1 MHQTPQNLSYLP
13 LSLTETTIKFH
24 QLRHQV
30 KNEGNIHCSL
40 HTASATS
47 LGSSSGFNSSDMQPD
62 TTKLMCERDNIIT
75 ATIPALLQQDQGTE
89 ALPLPV
95 RKEP

>member
-13 LSLTETTIKFH
+13 LSLTETTIKLH
-24 QLRHQV
+24 PLRHQV
-30 KNEGNIHCSL
+30 KNEGNIHFSL
-40 HTASATS
+40 HSASAS

-62 TTKLMCERDNIIT
+62 ATELLCERDNIIT

-89 ALPLPV
+89 ALPLPI